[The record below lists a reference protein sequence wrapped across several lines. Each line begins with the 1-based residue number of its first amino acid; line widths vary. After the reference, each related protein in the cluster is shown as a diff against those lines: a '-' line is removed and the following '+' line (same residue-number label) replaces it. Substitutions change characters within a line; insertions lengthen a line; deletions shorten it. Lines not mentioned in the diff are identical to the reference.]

1 MVLVLVRPGIEE
13 QGEIPMPSVDRPL
26 SPHLQVYRPQ
36 ITSILSILH
45 RITGVALTFATLLL
59 TWWLAAAAYGPEQFA
74 DAQAFLGSWIGQLL
88 LWGFTFA
95 VFYHLANGVRHLLWD
110 FGWGFEI
117 DQVRKTGIAV
127 VAFAAVA
134 TVITLIAAY
143 AAGGA

>member
-1 MVLVLVRPGIEE
+1 
-13 QGEIPMPSVDRPL
+13 MPSVDRPL

-36 ITSILSILH
+36 ITSVLSILH

-59 TWWLAAAAYGPEQFA
+59 TWWLVAAAYGPEQFA

-110 FGWGFEI
+110 FGWGFEM

-127 VAFAAVA
+127 IGFAAAA
-134 TVITLIAAY
+134 TLITLVAAY